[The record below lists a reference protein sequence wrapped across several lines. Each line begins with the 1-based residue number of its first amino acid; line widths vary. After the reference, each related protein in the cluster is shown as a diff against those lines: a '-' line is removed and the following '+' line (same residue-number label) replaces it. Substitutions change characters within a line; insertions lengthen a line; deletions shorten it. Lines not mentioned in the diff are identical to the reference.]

1 MRQLDPNFQAH
12 LNTGVTTLAWCW
24 RVTRNDGVRLGFTD
38 HDRDIVFDSTHFEA
52 SSGLTTTEMHSEIGL
67 TVANLEVSGALRSDR
82 LSGEDLAA
90 GLYDNAA
97 IEVFRVN
104 WASPDQRLLM
114 RLGTIGE
121 VKRGVTAF
129 AAEVRGLADALQQE
143 QGRVYQYSCDAD
155 LGDKR
160 CGVVLST
167 PQFTASG
174 TVATLIDPRSF
185 SAAGLDALATGW
197 FGRGL
202 LTWTGG
208 ANRGRAIEVK
218 RHWQS
223 PAGNSLEIWLDMV
236 GAITAGDTFTVGA
249 GCDKQFRTC
258 RTKFGNGNN
267 FRGCPYIPGNDF
279 ITSYPNSGDGNN
291 NGGSRFQ

>member
-1 MRQLDPNFQAH
+1 VRQLDANFQAH
-12 LNTGVTTLAWCW
+12 LDTGVTTLAWCW

-38 HDRDIVFDSTHFEA
+38 HDRDITFDGTDFEA

-90 GLYDNAA
+90 GMYDNAK

-104 WASPDQRLLM
+104 WTLPEQRVLL
-114 RLGTIGE
+114 RQGTIGE

-129 AAEVRGLADALQQE
+129 AAEVRGLADAMQQDR
-143 QGRVYQYSCDAD
+143 GRVYQYSCDAD
-155 LGDKR
+155 LGDSR
-160 CGVVLST
+160 CGVALAAAAYT
-167 PQFTASG
+167 GAG
-174 TVATLIDPRSF
+174 AVAALIDPRSF
-185 SAAGLDALATGW
+185 AVTGLDGYAAGW

-202 LTWTGG
+202 LTWTAG
-208 ANRGRAIEVK
+208 ANTGRAIEVK
-218 RHWQS
+218 RHWRG
-223 PAGNSLEIWLDMV
+223 PAGNSIEVWLDMAGPV
-236 GAITAGDTFTVGA
+236 AAGDTFSVSA
-249 GCDKQFRTC
+249 GCDKQFTTC
-258 RTKFGNGNN
+258 RTKFSNGVN

>member
-12 LNTGVTTLAWCW
+12 LDTGVTTLAWCW
-24 RVTRNDGVRLGFTD
+24 RITRSDGVQLGFTD
-38 HDRDIVFDSTHFEA
+38 HDRDIAFDTTGFEA
-52 SSGLTTTEMHSEIGL
+52 SSGLTTTEMQTEIGL

-90 GLYDNAA
+90 GLYDGAK
-97 IEVFRVN
+97 IEIFRVN

-121 VKRGVTAF
+121 VKRGVSAF

-143 QGRVYQYSCDAD
+143 RGRIYQYSCDAD

-160 CGVVLST
+160 CGIALLTS
-167 PQFTASG
+167 QFTG
-174 TVATLIDPRSF
+174 TGSVGSLIDPRSF
-185 SAAGLDALATGW
+185 SVLGLDAFAASW
-197 FGRGL
+197 FARGL
-202 LTWTGG
+202 LTWTAG
-208 ANRGRAIEVK
+208 ANKGRAVEVK
-218 RHWQS
+218 RHWQA
-223 PAGNSLEIWLDMV
+223 PAGNSIEIWLDMV
-236 GAITAGDTFTVGA
+236 GAIAAGDTFSVSA
-249 GCDKQFRTC
+249 GCDKQFLTC
-258 RTKFGNGNN
+258 RTKFANGNN

-279 ITSYPNSGDGNN
+279 VTSYPDSGNGNN